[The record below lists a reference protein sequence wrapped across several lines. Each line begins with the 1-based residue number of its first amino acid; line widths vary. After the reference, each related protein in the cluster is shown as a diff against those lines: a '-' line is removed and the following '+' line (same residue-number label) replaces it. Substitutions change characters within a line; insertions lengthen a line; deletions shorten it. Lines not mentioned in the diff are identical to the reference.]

1 MGNTLY
7 WKDKRMKEEKSQN
20 NSNSIVTGSEINNIL
35 TNYHI
40 GKKPLAKLLGW
51 GETTIIRYIEGDT
64 PTTEYSNKLR
74 EIANEPAYYYDLL
87 LKNKDNLTNV
97 AFRKSKNAVLD
108 KIMESKISMVA
119 QYIVHLIEGEVGA
132 LYIQSILYYA
142 QAFSLALFDKE
153 LFSENYGVNTS
164 NIPYVNIYDSM
175 RKYGVNVLELPKD
188 RLTDEEMNLIKYVTE
203 AISWYGPKG
212 IRTAMAVERTNF
224 RISRDMNNNRIISKD
239 IIKKYFQEVLDQ
251 YDISSMDKI
260 YKYIDKKIIEIKH
273 I

>member
-1 MGNTLY
+1 
-7 WKDKRMKEEKSQN
+7 MKEERTQN
-20 NSNSIVTGSEINNIL
+20 NSNSIVTGDEIKNIL
-35 TNYHI
+35 NNYHI

-97 AFRKSKNAVLD
+97 AFRKSKNAVLE
-108 KIMESKISMVA
+108 KIMESKISLVA
-119 QYIVHLIEGEVGA
+119 QYIIHLIEGEVGA
-132 LYIQSILYYA
+132 LYIQAILYYS
-142 QAFSLALFDKE
+142 QAFSLALYDKE
-153 LFSENYGVNTS
+153 IFPENYGVNS
-164 NIPYVNIYDSM
+164 NNIPYFEIYESM
-175 RKYGVNVLELPKD
+175 RKYGVNVLELPGD
-188 RLTDEEMNLIKYVTE
+188 RLTSDEMNLIKNVTD

-212 IRTAMAVERTNF
+212 IRTAMATERANF
-224 RISRDMNNNRIISKD
+224 RISRDKDNSRIISKE
-239 IIKKYFQEVLDQ
+239 IIKRYFQDVLVQ
-251 YDISSMDKI
+251 YDISNENEI